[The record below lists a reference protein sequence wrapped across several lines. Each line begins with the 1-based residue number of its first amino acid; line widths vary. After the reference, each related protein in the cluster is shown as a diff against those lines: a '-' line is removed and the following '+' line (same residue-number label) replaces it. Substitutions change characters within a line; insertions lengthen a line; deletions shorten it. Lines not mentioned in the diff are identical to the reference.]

1 MPKIDIPISALQVAD
16 EDGSMIVPAVGDAV
30 SFTVEGAVESIGD
43 EYAVVSMESVNGDP
57 AYAEEVVD
65 EQAAI
70 DAPSRDDLMAEM
82 EAIDAAGGL

>member
-1 MPKIDIPISALQVAD
+1 MPKVDIPISALQVAD

-43 EYAVVSMESVNGDP
+43 EYAVVGMESVNGEP
-57 AYAEEVVD
+57 AYTVEVVEED
-65 EQAAI
+65 GAVE
-70 DAPSRDDLMAEM
+70 APSRDDLLAEM

>member
-1 MPKIDIPISALQVAD
+1 MPKVDIPISALQVAD

-43 EYAVVSMESVNGDP
+43 EYASVGMESVNGEP

-65 EQAAI
+65 EAVADDVPDRDELVAAMEEI
-70 DAPSRDDLMAEM
+70 DQ
-82 EAIDAAGGL
+82 AGGL

>member
-30 SFTVEGAVESIGD
+30 SFTVEGSVESLGD
-43 EYAVVSMESVNGDP
+43 EYASVGMESVNGEP

-65 EQAAI
+65 EAVADDVPDRDELVAAMEEI
-70 DAPSRDDLMAEM
+70 DQ
-82 EAIDAAGGL
+82 AGGL

>member
-16 EDGSMIVPAVGDAV
+16 EDGSIVAPAVGDAV

-43 EYAVVSMESVNGDP
+43 EYAVVGMESVNGEP
-57 AYAEEVVD
+57 AYAEE
-65 EQAAI
+65 AAEEAAAVE
-70 DAPSRDDLMAEM
+70 APNRDDLIAEM

>member
-1 MPKIDIPISALQVAD
+1 MPKVDIPISALQVAD

-43 EYAVVSMESVNGDP
+43 DYAVVSMESVNGEP

-65 EQAAI
+65 EAAAVE
-70 DAPSRDDLMAEM
+70 APSRDDLIAEM

>member
-30 SFTVEGAVESIGD
+30 SFTVEGSVESLGD
-43 EYAVVSMESVNGDP
+43 EFASVGMESVNGEP
-57 AYAEEVVD
+57 AYTEEVV
-65 EQAAI
+65 EEEVV
-70 DAPSRDDLMAEM
+70 DAPSRDELIAEM

>member
-1 MPKIDIPISALQVAD
+1 MPKIDIPVSALQVAD

-43 EYAVVSMESVNGDP
+43 EYAVVSMESVNGEP

-65 EQAAI
+65 EAAAVE
-70 DAPSRDDLMAEM
+70 APDRKSVV
-82 EAIDAAGGL
+82 

>member
-1 MPKIDIPISALQVAD
+1 MPKVDIPISALQVAD

-43 EYAVVSMESVNGDP
+43 EYAVVGMESVNGEP
-57 AYAEEVVD
+57 AYTEDVVEEEVAV
-65 EQAAI
+65 E
-70 DAPSRDDLMAEM
+70 APSRDDLMAEM